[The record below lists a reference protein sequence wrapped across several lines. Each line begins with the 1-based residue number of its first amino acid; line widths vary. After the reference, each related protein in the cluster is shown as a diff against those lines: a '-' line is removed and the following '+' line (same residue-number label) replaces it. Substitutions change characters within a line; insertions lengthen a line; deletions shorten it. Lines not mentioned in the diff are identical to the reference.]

1 MRQLSAPALILSA
14 IVLAGVAV
22 SAHATSNY
30 NYKPDEYVIVDGGS
44 APDRH
49 LSLAAYGTEDLG
61 YGFHVYLMAEPAHKI
76 IVALPGIDDHIIL
89 DTAADA
95 YHAAW
100 SPDSRHVALHFRT
113 DRHVETMLL
122 YGLGERR
129 PHLVDVPTL
138 FQVATKLSDDSDAFE
153 VRTDVTELT
162 WQDATTFTMTERRVI
177 EVKAPGLARK
187 DLAQR
192 LGAYGKPFDDS
203 NDGDPGNTQPARHFM
218 SFAAVATGKLGPNG
232 ARIVAIKPGQ
242 FDAP

>member
-1 MRQLSAPALILSA
+1 MMQLSAPALALGTL
-14 IVLAGVAV
+14 VLAGVTVTAQ
-22 SAHATSNY
+22 ATSNY
-30 NYKPDEYVIVDGGS
+30 DYKPDEYVIIAGGS
-44 APDRH
+44 APDQR
-49 LSLAAYGTEDLG
+49 LSLAAHGSADLG

-76 IVALPGIDDHIIL
+76 IVALPGIDDHSIL

-129 PHLVDVPTL
+129 PHLVDVPML
-138 FQVATKLSDDSDAFE
+138 FQVATKLPDDSDAFE
-153 VRTDVTELT
+153 IRTDLTELS
-162 WQDATTFTMTERRVI
+162 WQDATTFTVTERRVI
-177 EVKAPGLARK
+177 AIKAPGLAQK
-187 DLAQR
+187 
-192 LGAYGKPFDDS
+192 LGAYGKPFDD
-203 NDGDPGNTQPARHFM
+203 GNGAGIANPPARHFM

-232 ARIVAIKPGQ
+232 VRIVGIKPGP